1 MFMSY
6 ILACGE
12 QKPGWQQVT
21 PFKNLFLV
29 LGKQVGG
36 GKHLNGEKML
46 SGEFTGVESYSVL
59 SYKWQYYLKKLQ

>member
-12 QKPGWQQVT
+12 QRPGRQQVA

-29 LGKQVGG
+29 LGKQGG
-36 GKHLNGEKML
+36 RGKNTRMGERML

-59 SYKWQYYLKKLQ
+59 SYKWQYYF